1 MELKEEFNKLIE
13 KLKMERDGVG
23 LKIHLAS
30 MDAKK
35 EYEEAEKKWVG
46 VKAKAAQIADD
57 AAETS
62 EEFIVKAKVV
72 GEELK
77 ETYKRISNRL
87 SK

>member
-1 MELKEEFNKLIE
+1 MEMKEEFAKLVE
-13 KLKMERDGVG
+13 KLKMERDEIK

-35 EYEEAEKKWVG
+35 EFETTEKQWDNLKI
-46 VKAKAAQIADD
+46 KASEIADS
-57 AAETS
+57 AVETS
-62 EEFIVKAKVV
+62 EELIAKSKVV

-77 ETYKRISNRL
+77 ETYKRISQRL

>member
-1 MELKEEFNKLIE
+1 MDMKEEFNKLIE
-13 KLKMERDGVG
+13 KLKTERDGVS
-23 LKIHLAS
+23 LKMHLAS
-30 MDAKK
+30 MDAKQ
-35 EYEEAEKKWVG
+35 EYEEAEKKWVE

-62 EEFIVKAKVV
+62 EEFIAKVKVV

-77 ETYKRISNRL
+77 GTYTRISNRL